1 MTAPAPRRSPHLT
14 RRRFLAL
21 GATAAAVGALAACTP
36 TPAWVSPTGAAVD
49 RTERGRGGTGRVVT
63 ATLTAAAATLDL
75 AGTPASTFS
84 YGSIPGPEAPRVSWR
99 PVQLAPAVAVTSSRA

>member
-49 RTERGRGGTGRVVT
+49 RTERGRGGTGRVGRPLSSSRRLVRT
-63 ATLTAAAATLDL
+63 ATADR
-75 AGTPASTFS
+75 AS
-84 YGSIPGPEAPRVSWR
+84 EAPDGR
-99 PVQLAPAVAVTSSRA
+99 